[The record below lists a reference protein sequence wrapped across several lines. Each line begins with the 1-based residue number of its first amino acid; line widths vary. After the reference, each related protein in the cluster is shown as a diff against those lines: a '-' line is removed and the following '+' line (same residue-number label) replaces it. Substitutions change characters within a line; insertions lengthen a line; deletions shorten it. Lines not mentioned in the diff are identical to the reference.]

1 MAYRTPAPLRTVGV
15 LVRALLG
22 LALLG
27 ALLAGTP
34 YVLLLVGTQPTDLS
48 GGIDVLLRPDDGTLF
63 FSTITCIGWVAWAA
77 FTWTVILEIVAVA
90 RRRSAPRLRGLGGM
104 QSLASFLVGGIVLL
118 ASTAASAATAS
129 PAVAATAT
137 QTAGDGTS
145 SPSAAPSASSSVAD
159 GWPTHTVTAP
169 TELPW
174 DLAEEYLGNGQRWQ
188 DIAALNP
195 GIPGL
200 ASGDQYLPK
209 DAVIKLPADARPN
222 TQSAGSTTPAA
233 TDSTRET
240 LSRQSLADTDS
251 NAQTDLADSTDQDNP
266 GHRDLVT
273 VHTGDSLWSIAD
285 EYGDPTDWPEIY
297 EANRG
302 ELQPDGGHFND
313 PDLILPGQKLD
324 LPQSSSHA
332 EAPPKP
338 DTDDQQDTAPPPNKP
353 ADEAPDRSTPT
364 GGDDQ
369 DHDRG
374 DESGS
379 QETAPPATQEP
390 GGEETP
396 GEGAG
401 NGAPVP
407 SHTAAPAP
415 ESSPPSAPASRPA
428 EQPGQDQGSPSASA
442 SARPEPSASVSPSA
456 ASPSAPAS
464 GESSGSAAPSP
475 AATASESPG
484 TAPSNSPLNLRTVLG
499 AGALLAAAV
508 TGALALRRTLQRR
521 RRKPGEKIAI
531 APETSTAE
539 AQLAA
544 TAEPGGAAR
553 LDVGLRT
560 LAHRVAQAEDA
571 VLPPLR
577 AAWVGARTL
586 QVLPEDLA
594 QKPQA
599 PFVSGEAGWWVLP
612 SDAALLDEEAAREV
626 PAPYPGLVTIGSTEA
641 GDLLLLNLAQLP
653 ALLLDGN
660 PVHITEVCTS
670 LALELGMS
678 PWASEVEVVT
688 VGFGDELPQ
697 LLPTARIAHMRQA
710 AHALRDLSERLLEAH
725 QMPETQHQPYLLLCA
740 SSLDADTA
748 WQFAD
753 VIDKSGPV
761 PVTLIAPASSAAGHF
776 PHAEILNASLD
787 EPQHVDYAA
796 TDVTLQRLDHASYLQ
811 IVTALQV
818 SGQPAY
824 PAEGSWQGV
833 PDESDSMEQP
843 RRSAPQ
849 ESAAPATDAPT
860 SGSGIPA
867 AEVSGEAFPALLA
880 ATTDPSALPLRPAA
894 NTSARAEEEDAG
906 PGPTMPP
913 APQSPPS
920 AESAEADSEG
930 GAEPGAMTEADDGE
944 GHDRHAPEI
953 RVLGPVEVTG
963 VDRTGHGPRMA
974 QLASLLFFRP
984 GRSADILCSDMDP
997 VSPWTSSTLN
1007 ARLQGLR
1014 RSLGN
1019 DSDGN
1024 PYVPRRK
1031 TGEDPYRL
1039 SPAVRCDWTA
1049 FLHLVERALPL
1060 GPAGLPDLERALTL
1074 VRGRPFGG
1082 RPLPWA
1088 QPHQQEMI
1096 TRIIDVAH
1104 AVATHRTPAG
1114 PHHDL
1119 SAARQA
1125 LATGLDVDD
1134 TAELL
1139 YRDWARIEYAAGNRQ
1154 GLHTAITRVQQVNRA
1169 LGCSLETATEQLIN
1183 ELLGTTRDDQT
1194 RGAVSVPHVTASGSN
1209 GGQAPVRRTGV
1220 PAESPDAP
1228 S

>member
-1 MAYRTPAPLRTVGV
+1 MAYRTPAPLRTVGA

-27 ALLAGTP
+27 TLLVGTP

-48 GGIDVLLRPDDGTLF
+48 GGLDVLLRPDDGTLF
-63 FSTITCIGWVAWAA
+63 FTAITCIGWVAWAA

-118 ASTAASAATAS
+118 APTAASAATAS

-145 SPSAAPSASSSVAD
+145 SPFAAPSASSSVAD
-159 GWPTHTVTAP
+159 GWLTHTVTSP

-209 DAVIKLPADARPN
+209 DAVIKLPADARP
-222 TQSAGSTTPAA
+222 TTPSAGSTTPAA
-233 TDSTRET
+233 TDSSRET
-240 LSRQSLADTDS
+240 PSRQSLTDTDS
-251 NAQTDLADSTDQDNP
+251 NAQNDHADSTGQDKP
-266 GHRDLVT
+266 AHRAPVT
-273 VHTGDSLWSIAD
+273 VHAGDSLWSIAD

-297 EANRG
+297 EANKG
-302 ELQPDGGHFND
+302 ELQPDGRHFND
-313 PDLILPGQKLD
+313 PDLIFPGQKLD
-324 LPQSSSHA
+324 LAQSGSHA
-332 EAPPKP
+332 EAPREP
-338 DTDDQQDTAPPPNKP
+338 DADDHQDTAPPSNKP

-374 DESGS
+374 DEPGS
-379 QETAPPATQEP
+379 QETAPPAAQEP

-401 NGAPVP
+401 NEAPVP

-415 ESSPPSAPASRPA
+415 ESSAPSAPASRPA

-456 ASPSAPAS
+456 ASPSASAS
-464 GESSGSAAPSP
+464 GESAGSAASSP
-475 AATASESPG
+475 AAAASESPG
-484 TAPSNSPLNLRTVLG
+484 TAPSSSPLNLRTVLG

-521 RRKPGEKIAI
+521 RRKPGQKIAI

-544 TAEPGGAAR
+544 AAEPGGAAR
-553 LDVGLRT
+553 LDVALRT
-560 LAHRVAQAEDA
+560 LAHRVAQAEDS

-577 AAWVGARTL
+577 AARIGARAL
-586 QVLPEDLA
+586 QVLPEDLS

-599 PFVSGEAGWWVLP
+599 PFVSGKAGWWVLP
-612 SDAALLDEEAAREV
+612 SDAALLDEERAREV

-660 PVHITEVCTS
+660 PVHFTEVCTS

-688 VGFGDELPQ
+688 VGFGEELPQ

-761 PVTLIAPASSAAGHF
+761 PVTLIAPASSAAANF
-776 PHAEILNASLD
+776 PEAEILNASLS
-787 EPQHVDYAA
+787 EPQTLDYAGIDI
-796 TDVTLQRLDHASYLQ
+796 TVQRLEHAAYLQ
-811 IVTALQV
+811 ITTALKV
-818 SGQPAY
+818 SGQPPHA
-824 PAEGSWQGV
+824 AEGPWQEV
-833 PDESDSMEQP
+833 PNEPDRMHEPAQP
-843 RRSAPQ
+843 VPKEPSAP
-849 ESAAPATDAPT
+849 AATAA
-860 SGSGIPA
+860 SNLSPA
-867 AEVSGEAFPALLA
+867 AAAGVSGEVFPALLA
-880 ATTDPSALPLRPAA
+880 ATTDASGLRLLPTAATSTQSA
-894 NTSARAEEEDAG
+894 DG
-906 PGPTMPP
+906 PGPGTEAVPP
-913 APQSPPS
+913 APAETP
-920 AESAEADSEG
+920 AVEESAEANAHEESAEG
-930 GAEPGAMTEADDGE
+930 SKAAEAEECEAYDL
-944 GHDRHAPEI
+944 HAPEI

-963 VDRTGHGPRMA
+963 VDSTGHGPRMA
-974 QLASLLFFRP
+974 QLAALLVFRP
-984 GRSADILCSDMDP
+984 GRSADVLCSDMDP
-997 VSPWTSSTLN
+997 VSPWSSSTLN

-1014 RSLGN
+1014 RSLG
-1019 DSDGN
+1019 SDPAGD
-1024 PYVPRRK
+1024 PYVPRRSS
-1031 TGEDPYRL
+1031 GEDPYRL
-1039 SPAVRCDWTA
+1039 SPSVRCDWSR
-1049 FLHLVERALPL
+1049 FLQIVERAVPL
-1060 GPAGLPDLERALTL
+1060 GPAGLTDLERALTL

-1082 RPLPWA
+1082 KPLPWA
-1088 QPHQQEMI
+1088 EPYQQEMI

-1104 AVATHRTPAG
+1104 TVATYRTPAG

-1119 SAARQA
+1119 NAARQA
-1125 LATGLDVDD
+1125 VATGLDVDD

-1139 YRDWARIEYAAGNRQ
+1139 YRDWCRIEAAAGNRQ

-1169 LGCSLETATEQLIN
+1169 LDCSLETETEQLIS
-1183 ELLGTTRDDQT
+1183 ELLKGP
-1194 RGAVSVPHVTASGSN
+1194 G
-1209 GGQAPVRRTGV
+1209 
-1220 PAESPDAP
+1220 PAARKAL
-1228 S
+1228 